1 MGKII
6 FSIVAAICLTSCAST
21 PRLAFKNGAS
31 FQTLNIFLE
40 PSPGVIPEVW
50 QGFNRQLDDFIL
62 RHNASHKKSFLL
74 ARSTNANV
82 ATLRIKLIAT
92 QLVSSQKQTTGVVVT
107 LIGLSLPVIMA
118 SAGAEFFLFFYY
130 FPDVR
135 SMTEVS
141 LSQDIDASAAKPL
154 GMILAS
160 PGFLKSPGRQVN
172 KHVIYFDKFLNKLI
186 RQLSKEYV
194 KKKATV
200 SSSLPVN

>member
-1 MGKII
+1 
-6 FSIVAAICLTSCAST
+6 
-21 PRLAFKNGAS
+21 
-31 FQTLNIFLE
+31 
-40 PSPGVIPEVW
+40 
-50 QGFNRQLDDFIL
+50 
-62 RHNASHKKSFLL
+62 
-74 ARSTNANV
+74 
-82 ATLRIKLIAT
+82 
-92 QLVSSQKQTTGVVVT
+92 
-107 LIGLSLPVIMA
+107 MA